1 MALPATRDPIR
12 TWQLDGPQNQNQ
24 VPAHNQKS
32 DDQQGENSATSFLS
46 RSGTNVREK
55 NAEADGQSRVLAKQ
69 EGFPS
74 LPDRFRV
81 ARIARLRLPDPFRVT
96 RIARLRLRDPFRVAR
111 IARLRLRNPFRVARI
126 AFLRLP
132 DGFRVARIGFRRLW
146 RGFPVARIS
155 FPRLR
160 PAFQQSDNEIHLIRG
175 FLSPILPAILF
186 LSGQGPKAC
195 LPSRI
200 GPVGHLRG

>member
-81 ARIARLRLPDPFRVT
+81 ARIARLRLP
-96 RIARLRLRDPFRVAR
+96 DPFRVAR